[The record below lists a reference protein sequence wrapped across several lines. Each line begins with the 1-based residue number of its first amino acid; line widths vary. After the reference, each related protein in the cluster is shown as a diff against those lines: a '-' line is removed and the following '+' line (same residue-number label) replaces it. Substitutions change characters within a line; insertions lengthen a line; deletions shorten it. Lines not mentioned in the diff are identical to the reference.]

1 MKNEVYTVAALAT
14 KLDVSERAISDALR
28 DGRLKGY
35 KQFKRW
41 YVTHEQLLV
50 FLATNQEENKKAAKR
65 PNVNP
70 NKK

>member
-1 MKNEVYTVAALAT
+1 MKNEIYTVAQLAI
-14 KLDVSERAISDALR
+14 KLEVTERTISDAIR

-41 YVTHEQLLV
+41 YVTHEQLLA
-50 FLATNQEENKKAAKR
+50 FLATNQKENKKSSKR

-70 NKK
+70 NK